1 MTRPTAGQ
9 LLAMLRAA
17 TETLSQS
24 RGQML
29 LDQAWGLF
37 VEGGHG
43 VAFAVSRDGHPG
55 GPGGDWPGGDWPGG
69 NQADGTSPLA
79 FAVLSVPPE
88 TDAATLLF
96 AGPAG
101 PPAAE
106 SPDRPGLPAEAVAGR
121 LAEGIEAF
129 LIGRGVRFLQWATDP
144 VDADP
149 VDAAPIDTP
158 ALSPSVPFQA
168 SPFSAAPSGPARL
181 PSAPLWWARHL
192 GMRRLA
198 TLEYLTLDLD
208 ETVAAAPELQPDPA
222 CVSGPACV
230 SDPAVAGDSVGA
242 NVTMDGLELCPI
254 DWGRPESA
262 ERFTRIVEQTY
273 RGTLDCPG
281 LSDFRSAEQ
290 TIRGYRQ
297 AASFDPAGW
306 FLVRGVAHE
315 GTAADIG
322 VLILATHPATVG
334 DGGPKSDSPVALRG
348 GVSELVYMGLVPAA
362 RRRGHSQSLIRAA
375 IRRAAARGAAKM
387 ILAVDETN
395 TPARRAY
402 CRIGFEKLMAET
414 VFARSL
420 PAAP

>member
-43 VAFAVSRDGHPG
+43 VAFAVSRDDHAG
-55 GPGGDWPGGDWPGG
+55 GPDGDSPGGDWPGG

-79 FAVLSVPPE
+79 FAVLNVPPE

-101 PPAAE
+101 PSAAE

-158 ALSPSVPFQA
+158 ALSPFVPLSPSFPFQA
-168 SPFSAAPSGPARL
+168 SPFPAAPSGPARL

-192 GMRRLA
+192 RMRRLA

-222 CVSGPACV
+222 CVS
-230 SDPAVAGDSVGA
+230 DPAVAGDTAGA
-242 NVTMDGLELCPI
+242 NVTTDGLELCPI

-281 LSDFRSAEQ
+281 LSDFRTAEQ
-290 TIRGYRQ
+290 TVRGYRQ
-297 AASFDPAGW
+297 AASFDPGGW

-315 GTAADIG
+315 GTATDIG

-334 DGGPKSDSPVALRG
+334 DGGLKSDSPVASRG

-362 RRRGHSQSLIRAA
+362 RRRGYSQSLIRAA
-375 IRRAAARGAAKM
+375 IRRAVARGASKM
-387 ILAVDETN
+387 LLAVDETN
-395 TPARRAY
+395 TPARRIY
-402 CRIGFEKLMAET
+402 HRVGFRKVMAET
-414 VFARSL
+414 VFAKAL
-420 PAAP
+420 PPHP